1 MIANIVMREAIA
13 LIVVVGCV
21 VQLNGCTEPPSPRS
35 DDSSAPSASA
45 VQERPDREVYFGD
58 LHVHTRLSFD
68 AYYLFGTRLSVED
81 AYRFARGEEITY
93 MGLPIRRRQPLDF
106 MAVTDHARILGTGL
120 AIEDPDSALAKSE
133 IGQRFLDAQR
143 RSLSVGT
150 SIWRAQEA
158 GAVPEFDI
166 DSVSRSAWTRII
178 DAANLYY
185 QPGTFT
191 TLIGYEWTADESI
204 ATGIGG
210 PVHRNVIFRG
220 DTAPFPFSSLD
231 SQRPEDLWTY
241 LEEHRSRGIQGHVAP
256 RTCVSRH
263 PSSGVGSRSP
273 PTRRSPTVPSTTA
286 LGRRK

>member
-1 MIANIVMREAIA
+1 
-13 LIVVVGCV
+13 
-21 VQLNGCTEPPSPRS
+21 
-35 DDSSAPSASA
+35 
-45 VQERPDREVYFGD
+45 
-58 LHVHTRLSFD
+58 
-68 AYYLFGTRLSVED
+68 
-81 AYRFARGEEITY
+81 

-120 AIEDPDSALAKSE
+120 AIEDPESALAKSE

-143 RSLSVGT
+143 RNLSVGT
-150 SIWRAQEA
+150 KIWRAQEA
-158 GAVPEFDI
+158 GTVPEFDV

-191 TLIGYEWTADESI
+191 TFIGYEWTADESI

-231 SQRPEDLWTY
+231 SQRPEDFWTY
-241 LEEHRSRGIQGHVAP
+241 LEEHRCRGIQALIIPHNGNTSNGLMYDWNDSEGNPIDESYARRRLLNEPLSEIAQMKGQSEVHPALAHNDEFANFELYETIFGHV
-256 RTCVSRH
+256 RVSRKEAMRGMLSVEA
-263 PSSGVGSRSP
+263 SSSSSALAST
-273 PTRRSPTVPSTTA
+273 PTSSV
-286 LGRRK
+286 